1 MDGSTDP
8 IKTTI
13 EWDTYYKVMKERYYN
28 GINEMNNVA
37 TDVITRLC
45 KSLDIEPAPYLK
57 ELKDL
62 REGKA

>member
-1 MDGSTDP
+1 
-8 IKTTI
+8 
-13 EWDTYYKVMKERYYN
+13 MKERYYN